1 MVRDVQSS
9 IVEKSVRVV
18 DLLAQ
23 APNKMN
29 QLEIMQASGLS
40 KSSVY
45 RILSILV
52 GQGLVQFDERE
63 KLYSVGP
70 KLISW
75 ARAAWQKTDLN
86 LIEDQD
92 LASLSGATGFNVAVS
107 VLSDASVTFI
117 RTHIPKPYKFAIK
130 VGGQSELHCTA
141 AGKVFLAYMTDTEQ
155 AAYYAAAK
163 LEKFTESTITDEDA
177 LRDEVGVV
185 RKQGYAFSNREEFW
199 QIRGI
204 AAPILDYDD
213 RILAAISL
221 WSPTHYVSAEGL
233 VALAPKL
240 MDAAA
245 EISARFG
252 RLLS

>member
-9 IVEKSVRVV
+9 IVEKSVLVV

-23 APNKMN
+23 APSKLN
-29 QLEIMQASGLS
+29 QAEIIEASGLN

-52 GQGLVQFDERE
+52 GQGLVHFDERE
-63 KLYSVGP
+63 KLYTVGP

-75 ARAAWQKTDLN
+75 AQAAWQKMDLN

-92 LASLSGATGFNVAVS
+92 LIDLSNETGFNTAVS
-107 VLSDASVTFI
+107 VLSEATITFI
-117 RTHIPKPYKFAIK
+117 RTRIPKPYKFAIK
-130 VGGQSELHCTA
+130 IGGQSELHCTA

-155 AAYYAAAK
+155 AAYFETAK
-163 LEKFTESTITDEDA
+163 LEKFTENTITDEDA
-177 LRDEVGVV
+177 LRDELGII
-185 RKQGYAFSNREEFW
+185 REQGYAFSNREEFW

-213 RILAAISL
+213 RILAAMSL
-221 WSPTHYVSAEGL
+221 WSPTHFVSAENL
-233 VALAPKL
+233 VALAPRL
-240 MDAAA
+240 MAATS